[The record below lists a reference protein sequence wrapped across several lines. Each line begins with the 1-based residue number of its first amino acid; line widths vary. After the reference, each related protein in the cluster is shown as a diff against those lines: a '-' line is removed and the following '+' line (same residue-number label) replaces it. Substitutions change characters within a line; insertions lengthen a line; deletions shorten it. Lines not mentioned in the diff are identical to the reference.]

1 LFEKFETKQ
10 IDTGET
16 TIHATIGGKGPPLLL
31 LHGYPQTHV
40 MWHKIAPEL
49 ARHFTVIATDLRG
62 YGDSGKPDSDDEHL
76 VYSKRATAADQIKV
90 MEALGFHRFM
100 VAGHDR
106 GGRVTHRMCLD
117 YPDHVLR
124 ASILDIIPT
133 PVVFGTVNQR
143 VATAYYH
150 WFFLIQPFDLPE
162 TLIGANPEYFLRKT
176 LRSWAASDTF
186 TDAAFAEYLRA
197 FRDSRTIHAT
207 CEDYRAGASIDL
219 KHHKEDEGRKI
230 ACPVQILWGE
240 KGLVGSGRD
249 PLEIWREWADD
260 VTGKAMPSGHF
271 IPEEAPKECLQA
283 LLEFFKPASS

>member
-1 LFEKFETKQ
+1 LFDKFETKQ

-16 TIHATIGGKGPPLLL
+16 TIHTLIGGKGPPLLL

-76 VYSKRATAADQIKV
+76 AYSKRATAADQIKV
-90 MEALGFHRFM
+90 MEELGFHRFM

-176 LRSWAASDTF
+176 LRSWAATDTF
-186 TDAAFAEYLRA
+186 SDEAFSEYLRA

-283 LLEFFKPASS
+283 LLEFFAA

>member
-1 LFEKFETKQ
+1 MFEKFETKL

-16 TIHATIGGKGPPLLL
+16 TIQTLIGGKGPPLLL
-31 LHGYPQTHV
+31 LHGYPQSHV

-49 ARHFTVIATDLRG
+49 AKHFTVVATDLRG

-76 VYSKRATAADQIKV
+76 AYSKRAMAADQIKV
-90 MEALGFHRFM
+90 MEELGFHRFM

-117 YPDHVLR
+117 YPQHVLR

-133 PVVFGTVNQR
+133 PVVFATVNQR

-150 WFFLIQPFDLPE
+150 WFFLIQPFDFPE

-176 LRSWAASDTF
+176 LRSWSAAETVSDE
-186 TDAAFAEYLRA
+186 AFAEYLRA
-197 FRDSRTIHAT
+197 FRDTRTIHAT

-219 KHHKEDEGRKI
+219 QHHKEDNGKKI
-230 ACPVQILWGE
+230 ECPLQILWGE
-240 KGLVGSGRD
+240 KGLVGAGRD
-249 PLEIWREWADD
+249 PLEIWREWATD
-260 VTGKAMPSGHF
+260 VSGKSMPSGHF
-271 IPEEAPKECLQA
+271 IPEEAPKECLAA
-283 LLEFFKPASS
+283 LLEFFKPAA